1 MLAKA
6 RGFLGTLRSA
16 LLAPGWRSPGATAA
30 ALVLAAVLPSANATN
45 PPLPAAVQLEVSR
58 DGERFHVTARADM
71 NADPRTAWDTL
82 TDYERL
88 PEFVP
93 GIARVSVLS
102 RAARPAGEQLA
113 IEYAGTFRL
122 LFLSI
127 PTQVWLDVQQQ
138 PFTDIRA
145 QLGPARSGA
154 PAPTLKAFDG
164 RYTLAVIGRGERGT
178 MRVRFQYDARFE
190 LAAPL
195 PPVIGALFGTAAVR
209 HVLREQFSAMVAEI
223 ERRSRQQP
231 GLAPGKAG

>member
-1 MLAKA
+1 MFRAANWRIAWTLA
-6 RGFLGTLRSA
+6 A
-16 LLAPGWRSPGATAA
+16 LIACLAPAAATA
-30 ALVLAAVLPSANATN
+30 S
-45 PPLPAAVQLEVSR
+45 PPLPAAVQLDVER
-58 DGERFHVTARADM
+58 DGERFYVTARTEMD
-71 NADPRTAWDTL
+71 ADPRIAWDTL

-88 PEFVP
+88 PDFIP
-93 GIARVSVLS
+93 GISRTRVLARE
-102 RAARPAGEQLA
+102 ARPAGEQLA
-113 IEYAGTFRL
+113 VEFSGAFRL
-122 LFLSI
+122 LFFSV
-127 PTQVWLDVQQQ
+127 PTQVWLDVRHQ

-145 QLGPARSGA
+145 QIAPARSGG
-154 PAPTLKAFDG
+154 PAPTLKSFDG
-164 RYTLAVIGRGERGT
+164 RYSLAVVGRGERGA